1 MILWVS
7 EWRGSKRTSAA
18 KKANEWA
25 VQANE
30 PMDERVAQYFR
41 LYSWLFWSIVRF
53 MNDDDDD
60 ELIWMVIQSGNGE
73 ENEKK

>member
-1 MILWVS
+1 M
-7 EWRGSKRTSAA
+7 
-18 KKANEWA
+18 
-25 VQANE
+25 QANE